1 VTNQKA
7 SSSPDQPLNGQKKI
21 THRARVCCRM
31 RARPLRMS
39 KPVPS
44 RCFEAPS
51 RDVRVAC
58 TGSRMTRE
66 SNGPQTWVGS
76 DDLLTPLTKIRYGSK
91 AGMTAVETDDWALK
105 LGSLTSRSTPF
116 RHHKT
121 PSDDQ
126 RLFSSYDY
134 DHDIVCS
141 HIYFETWKLAT
152 LASTSHAA
160 QRQETLA

>member
-1 VTNQKA
+1 
-7 SSSPDQPLNGQKKI
+7 
-21 THRARVCCRM
+21 M

-76 DDLLTPLTKIRYGSK
+76 DDLLTPLKKIRCGSK
-91 AGMTAVETDDWALK
+91 TGMTKVEIDNWPLK
-105 LGSLTSRSTPF
+105 LGSLTLRSTPF
-116 RHHKT
+116 RHHNILST
-121 PSDDQ
+121 DQ
-126 RLFSSYDY
+126 R
-134 DHDIVCS
+134 
-141 HIYFETWKLAT
+141 AT
-152 LASTSHAA
+152 LIV
-160 QRQETLA
+160 RL